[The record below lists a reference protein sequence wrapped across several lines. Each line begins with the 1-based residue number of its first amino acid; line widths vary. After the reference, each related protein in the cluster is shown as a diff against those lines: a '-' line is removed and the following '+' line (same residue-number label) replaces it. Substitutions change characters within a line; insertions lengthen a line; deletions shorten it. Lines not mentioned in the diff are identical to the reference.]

1 MNDQLNKIFFYNA
14 DNLLN
19 SLDYTVQLTLLSGD
33 VKDLGTATYD
43 SVTKRLMFET
53 DLPIDMTTAQML
65 VFTPAQ

>member
-19 SLDYTVQLTLLSGD
+19 SLDYTVQLTLLTGD

-53 DLPIDMTTAQML
+53 D
-65 VFTPAQ
+65 